1 MRELGRGL
9 GGRYGNYPAP
19 IPLGLQLTPR
29 VLARVNELNKG
40 AGGRV
45 VDVLDHVQYDS
56 LRFAAAQAT
65 STAIIRLFQIPLG
78 AQTNVANLA
87 TESYLKSELDTNQES
102 AGNLP
107 AGQEMFVNSIQV
119 FVNVP
124 GQTDTTYPTSGPGTE
139 LPTSTV
145 AAAGVAGVNLLKA
158 IMTQCTITFKVGEK
172 RYENGPIFMFPCQYG
187 ISGFAGA
194 GVPATNNE
202 SVSNNG
208 FGLPRILF
216 EPRHIPS
223 LVNFSIDLKFVQ
235 ALTVTRQFTLTTLLH
250 GVLIRPVQ

>member
-1 MRELGRGL
+1 MRVEGRGV

-29 VLARVNELNKG
+29 VLARVNELNKA

-45 VDVLDHVQYDS
+45 VDVLDHVQYDT

-65 STAIIRLFQIPLG
+65 STATVRLFQIPLG
-78 AQTNVANLA
+78 AQTSVANLA
-87 TESYLKSELDTNQES
+87 AESYLKSELDTNQES

-107 AGQEMFVNSIQV
+107 AGQEMFVNSIQIYL
-119 FVNVP
+119 NIP
-124 GQTDTTYPTSGPGTE
+124 GQTDTTYPTSGAGTE
-139 LPTSTV
+139 LPTSV
-145 AAAGVAGVNLLKA
+145 VSAAKASGVNLLKA
-158 IMTQCTITFKVGEK
+158 ITTQCTIVFKVGEK

-194 GVPATNNE
+194 AETLGNE
-202 SVSNNG
+202 SVANNG

-235 ALTVTRQFTLTTLLH
+235 ALTIIRQFTLTALLH